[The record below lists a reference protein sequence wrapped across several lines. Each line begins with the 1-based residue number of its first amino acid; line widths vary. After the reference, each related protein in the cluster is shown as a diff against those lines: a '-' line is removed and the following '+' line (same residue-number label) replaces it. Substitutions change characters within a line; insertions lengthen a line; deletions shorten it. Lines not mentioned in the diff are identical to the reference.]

1 MSVVGVDKT
10 GYSLSYNEF
19 LTLVSTKRRE
29 EPNEGSLLSAFL
41 SVCCHLV
48 LIVLGL
54 CRTFDCGETGKI
66 PERKFRQIMKTKGV
80 PESDVKE
87 MLDGNF
93 RSSIKAYLAFVLSI
107 EAA

>member
-1 MSVVGVDKT
+1 MRGLCCRPSSQFVVI
-10 GYSLSYNEF
+10 LI
-19 LTLVSTKRRE
+19 
-29 EPNEGSLLSAFL
+29 
-41 SVCCHLV
+41 V

-93 RSSIKAYLAFVLSI
+93 KSVLKVYLAFGLSRKGI
-107 EAA
+107 KHRI